1 MEKHYI
7 VYDGNEYEITEPT
20 IEFWNR
26 LVLLKDLYEDKDF
39 SLMII
44 SMATGLD
51 IDEIKKADWEGV
63 YETSNYLADY
73 FLNISDKFYNTFE
86 FKGKKYQ
93 FIDLENL
100 TFGEFIDLE
109 EFFSRPVSKKQTELN
124 YLMALLYREVDED
137 GKLTPYDATKVM
149 ERATLFRALPIRYMR
164 GAQRF
169 FFHLRRIL
177 QASTRS
183 YFHKKMYQMKWK
195 LQKLLRVFGV
205 GMEHLYFYLVR
216 IYLKFKKWHAKTF
229 LKSSTF

>member
-20 IEFWNR
+20 IEFWNK
-26 LVLLKDLYEDKDF
+26 LVLLKDLYEDRDF
-39 SLMII
+39 SLMLI
-44 SMATGLD
+44 SLATGLD
-51 IDEIKKADWEGV
+51 IDEIKNAKWEGV

-73 FLNISDKFYNTFE
+73 FLNVSDKFYSTFE
-86 FKGKKYQ
+86 FRGIKYQ

-109 EFFSRPVSKKQTELN
+109 EFFGRPLTKKQNELN
-124 YLMALLYREVDED
+124 YLMALLYREVDKD

-149 ERATLFRALPIRYMR
+149 ERATIFKSLPIRYLR

-169 FFHLRRIL
+169 FFHLRTIL
-177 QASTRS
+177 RASTRS
-183 YFHKKMYQMKWK
+183 YFHKMIYRLKWK
-195 LQKLLRVFGV
+195 TNQLLRSFGD
-205 GMEHLYFYLVR
+205 GMEHSYSYLVR
-216 IYLKFKKWHAKTF
+216 IYLKFKMWREKTY